1 MSSNSTSQISSENLP
16 VAHAAPSRACFGLQF
31 SAFRLLG
38 FRSQVPAAALCRGP
52 CSGCA
57 LRGIPCHSSRHRAS
71 GRGFMILA
79 FMCQAQREIKPSHW
93 MLTLRSCRSAQRSGL
108 FYTHSPKK
116 SVEAPLS
123 ATQPRPDLCNP
134 AMAER
139 PLRKPDNHNDSRI
152 HRDVLEPPKSFQCRL
167 RSAEPAQKKPL

>member
-16 VAHAAPSRACFGLQF
+16 VAHAAPSWACFDLQF

-71 GRGFMILA
+71 GRGFRILA
-79 FMCQAQREIKPSHW
+79 FMCQAQREIKPGHW
-93 MLTLRSCRSAQRSGL
+93 MLMQCNCRSAQCFGL
-108 FYTHSPKK
+108 FQAHSSKK
-116 SVEAPLS
+116 SVELPLHHC
-123 ATQPRPDLCNP
+123 QPRNSGQTYATL
-134 AMAER
+134 
-139 PLRKPDNHNDSRI
+139 
-152 HRDVLEPPKSFQCRL
+152 Q
-167 RSAEPAQKKPL
+167 